1 MTSTA
6 DALAEARA
14 ALAAPTGERPQR
26 IVDLDQALGAVGD
39 ELRASLL
46 DPARGSPE
54 ALAGRVERLY
64 EVRRLQADL
73 RERALFERLDVLAR
87 IQESIAQLQEY
98 ETPEEL
104 IDAAP
109 RELCRSCG
117 FTRALLSRVEGS
129 RWIPEVIE
137 TVPGMDPEEAQFAE
151 YIASA
156 EIRLEHMLLETELVR
171 RRMPALVTDPLND
184 PRTFKDIV
192 TLGRTVAYVAA
203 PIMPAGRV
211 IGFLHADRIGQ
222 DHPVSAE
229 DRDNIWAF
237 AEQFGV
243 IYERA
248 VLLERLREQRAQ
260 LREAFTDAGAV
271 VEELWKT
278 EIEFARADRETPDVT
293 RTAADLFRRSESRLD
308 SLLTR
313 REREV
318 LELMTSGATN
328 TRIAEQLVLSEG
340 TVKSHVKH
348 ILRKFHAG
356 SRAEAV
362 ARYLRIEMRD
372 REDAPR

>member
-54 ALAGRVERLY
+54 ALAERVERLY
-64 EVRRLQADL
+64 EARRLQADL

-348 ILRKFHAG
+348 ILRKLHAG

>member
-26 IVDLDQALGAVGD
+26 IVDLDQALGAAGD

-54 ALAGRVERLY
+54 ALAERVERLY
-64 EVRRLQADL
+64 EARRLQADL

-348 ILRKFHAG
+348 ILRKLHAG

>member
-1 MTSTA
+1 MADVLA
-6 DALAEARA
+6 DART

-26 IVDLDQALGAVGD
+26 MASLDQALGAAGD
-39 ELRASLL
+39 ELQAALL
-46 DPARGSPE
+46 APE
-54 ALAGRVERLY
+54 RTPPEVLAEQVERLY
-64 EVRRLQADL
+64 ELRQLQADL

-87 IQESIAQLQEY
+87 IQESIAHLQEY
-98 ETPEEL
+98 EAPEEL

-137 TVPGMDPEEAQFAE
+137 TVPGMDPEEARFAE
-151 YIASA
+151 YIAGA
-156 EIRLEHMLLETELVR
+156 EIPLEHMLLETELVR

-184 PRTFKDIV
+184 PRTAKDIV
-192 TLGRTVAYVAA
+192 TRGRTVAYVAA

-222 DHPVSAE
+222 HHPVSAQ

-237 AEQFGV
+237 AEQFGF

-248 VLLERLREQRAQ
+248 VLLERLREQRTQ
-260 LREAFTDAGAV
+260 LRETFTEAAAV

-278 EIEFARADRETPDVT
+278 EIEFARADRETQDVT
-293 RTAADLFRRSESRLD
+293 RTAADLFGRFESRLD
-308 SLLTR
+308 NLLTR
-313 REREV
+313 REREIV
-318 LELMTSGATN
+318 ELMASGATN

-340 TVKSHVKH
+340 TIKSHVSH
-348 ILRKFHAG
+348 ILRKLHAD
-356 SRAEAV
+356 SRAQAV

-372 REDAPR
+372 RENAAR

>member
-54 ALAGRVERLY
+54 ALAERVERLY
-64 EVRRLQADL
+64 EARRLQADL

-278 EIEFARADRETPDVT
+278 EIEFARADRETADVT

>member
-1 MTSTA
+1 VTSTA
-6 DALAEARA
+6 DVLADARA
-14 ALAAPTGERPQR
+14 ALTAPTGERPQR
-26 IVDLDQALGAVGD
+26 IVELDEALAAVGD

-46 DPARGSPE
+46 DPGRRPPE
-54 ALAGRVERLY
+54 ALADGVERLY
-64 EVRRLQADL
+64 EVCQLQADL

-98 ETPEEL
+98 EAPEEL

-137 TVPGMDPEEAQFAE
+137 TVPGMDPEEARFAE

-156 EIRLEHMLLETELVR
+156 EILLEHMLLETELVR

-192 TLGRTVAYVAA
+192 TRGRTVAYVAA

-229 DRDNIWAF
+229 DRDNLWAF
-237 AEQFGV
+237 AEQFGL

-248 VLLERLREQRAQ
+248 VLLERLHEQRTQ
-260 LREAFTDAGAV
+260 LREAFTEAGGV

-308 SLLTR
+308 TLLTR

-328 TRIAEQLVLSEG
+328 SRIAEQLVLSEG

-348 ILRKFHAG
+348 VLRKLHAS